1 MVKGSNKSGFFIFF
15 ILLGG
20 ICGSFIGEIL
30 GNSITPLVFLKATY
44 PIGTAS
50 PFVLNLKVVELTFGV
65 NFYVNVM
72 AIVGVIIAI
81 LLYRKY

>member
-1 MVKGSNKSGFFIFF
+1 MRGNNKSGFFVFI

-30 GNSITPLVFLKATY
+30 GNNIGPLSFLKATY

-50 PFVLNLKVVELTFGV
+50 PFVLNLKVVEITFGV

-72 AIVGVIIAI
+72 AIIGVIIAI

>member
-1 MVKGSNKSGFFIFF
+1 MKGNNKSGFLVFI

-20 ICGSFIGEIL
+20 ICGSFIGDIL
-30 GNSITPLVFLKATY
+30 GNSIGSLSFLKATY

-72 AIVGVIIAI
+72 AIIGVIIAI